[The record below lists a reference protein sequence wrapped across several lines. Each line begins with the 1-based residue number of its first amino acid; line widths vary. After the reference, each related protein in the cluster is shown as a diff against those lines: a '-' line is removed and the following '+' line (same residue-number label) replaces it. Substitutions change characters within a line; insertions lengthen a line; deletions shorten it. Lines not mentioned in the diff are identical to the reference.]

1 MKKKFLIILFF
12 LSLFSNNVIAEKVNV
27 FDFTAE
33 EFKTLKVGKKYK
45 GETTWTLGSNENGN
59 FIKAEAEGKGSGL
72 GKEVLIDLLKTPF
85 INITW
90 KVEKDLSGIVENSK
104 KGHDY
109 AARLFVIKKTGST
122 ALSNRA
128 INYVFSSN
136 NEVGKNWP
144 SPYTKKS
151 IDYVLS
157 STRNNLNAWV
167 TVKAN
172 VKDDFKKLHGIEVS
186 DISGVAIMT
195 DTDNSKLK
203 AISFYQNIYFS
214 SK

>member
-1 MKKKFLIILFF
+1 MKKILLTMVLASLTF
-12 LSLFSNNVIAEKVNV
+12 LSTVNAEKINV
-27 FDFTAE
+27 FDFTE
-33 EFKTLKVGKKYK
+33 NELKTLKVKKVK
-45 GETTWTLGSNENGN
+45 GETTWTLGSNTKGN

-72 GKEVLIDLLKTPF
+72 GKEIKINLLKTPF

-90 KVEKDLSGIVENSK
+90 KVEKDLSGIVENTK

-109 AARLFVIKKTGST
+109 AARVFVIKKTGST
-122 ALSNRA
+122 PLSNRA

-136 NEVGKNWP
+136 NDVGENWP

-157 STRNNLNAWV
+157 STKDNLNVWV

-172 VKDDFKKLHGIEVS
+172 VKEDFMRLLGIDVS
-186 DISGVAIMT
+186 NISAVAIMT

-203 AISFYQNIYFS
+203 AISYYQNIYFS
-214 SK
+214 EE

>member
-27 FDFTAE
+27 FDFTVE

-136 NEVGKNWP
+136 NEVGKSWP

-157 STRNNLNAWV
+157 STKNNLDTWV

-172 VKDDFKKLHGIEVS
+172 VKDDFMKLHGIEVL

-203 AISFYQNIYFS
+203 AISYYQNIYFS

>member
-1 MKKKFLIILFF
+1 MKIFLTILFASLTF
-12 LSLFSNNVIAEKVNV
+12 LNTVNAEKINI
-27 FDFTAE
+27 FDFTE
-33 EFKTLKVGKKYK
+33 KEFKTLKVKKVK
-45 GETTWTLGSNENGN
+45 GEIAWVLGSNENGN
-59 FIKAEAEGKGSGL
+59 FIKAEAQGKASGL
-72 GKEVLIDLLKTPF
+72 GKEVSIDLSKTPF

-109 AARLFVIKKTGST
+109 AARVFVIKKTGST
-122 ALSNRA
+122 LLSNRA

-136 NEVGKNWP
+136 NNIGENWP

-157 STRNNLNAWV
+157 STKDNLNSWV

-172 VKDDFKKLHGIEVS
+172 VKEDFMRLFGINVT
-186 DISGVAIMT
+186 DLTGIAIMT

-203 AISFYQNIYFS
+203 AISYYQDIYFS
-214 SK
+214 TE